1 VLVRYVAVFYLV
13 VFLELEPAE
22 RRRVLALVLGSA
34 ALQGVLGV
42 VQHLQG
48 GASEFWLPR
57 ADLEAVAGV
66 TREFAALDGGL
77 EQGAVLGTT
86 DHSVAFALFLLVG
99 VVALALTGFFFSYVR
114 AALFAFGVA
123 AAALVWM
130 ERRTARSRE
139 LWLRAV

>member
-86 DHSVAFALFLLVG
+86 DHSVAFALSLLIGGTLAAALFLTHALRGRLANWLLGG
-99 VVALALTGFFFSYVR
+99 VVALALTG
-114 AALFAFGVA
+114 
-123 AAALVWM
+123 
-130 ERRTARSRE
+130 
-139 LWLRAV
+139 